1 MVCLN
6 HPDVNAIAK
15 CAACGKPLCAECVMI
30 YDNQKYCSEAC
41 HLKGLASQLR
51 SEGVLEKKKKTDR
64 KSGLRSFLIFII
76 ILAIAGGAAY
86 FYFQN
91 KKAIDQR
98 AAAGL
103 ETVKAKAGQAIEE
116 GKKNVP
122 ANSKYKH
129 QRETMVNEQK

>member
-6 HPDVNAIAK
+6 HPDVNAVAK

-30 YDNQKYCSEAC
+30 LDNQKYCSEAC

-51 SEGVLEKKKKTDR
+51 SESVIASKKKTDC
-64 KSGLRSFLIFII
+64 KCGIKKFILFVVI
-76 ILAIAGGAAY
+76 VALAVGGAM
-86 FYFQN
+86 FYSKN

-103 ETVKAKAGQAIEE
+103 ETVKAKADKAIGE
-116 GKKNVP
+116 GKKSIP
-122 ANSKYKH
+122 TNSKHKQ
-129 QRETMVNEQK
+129 QREDMVNAK

>member
-51 SEGVLEKKKKTDR
+51 AESVIEKKKKTDR
-64 KSGLRSFLIFII
+64 RSGVRSFMIFVV
-76 ILAIAGGAAY
+76 ILAVAAGAVY
-86 FYFQN
+86 FYSQN
-91 KKAIDQR
+91 KKTIDKR

-103 ETVKAKAGQAIEE
+103 QTVKAKAEQVIED
-116 GKKNVP
+116 GKKSVP
-122 ANSKYKH
+122 TNSKYKN
-129 QRETMVNEQK
+129 QRENMVNEQ